1 MGSKFKQNDLVHNPE
16 TSEIKKVF
24 IALEETFVA
33 MDGSVNLV
41 KEFEV
46 IKDTAEGD
54 SDGIID

>member
-1 MGSKFKQNDLVHNPE
+1 MSNRYRQNDIVHNPKTNE
-16 TSEIKKVF
+16 TKTIF

-41 KEFEV
+41 KDFEV
-46 IKDTAEGD
+46 IKDITEGD

>member
-1 MGSKFKQNDLVHNPE
+1 MGSKFRQNDLVHNTE

-24 IALEETFVA
+24 IALEQTFVA

-41 KEFEV
+41 KDFEA
-46 IKDTAEGD
+46 IKDITEGD